1 MAVNFNADQFR
12 SEILEGKK
20 TALVDF
26 YADWCGSCKMIAPMI
41 DQLAEELS
49 GQALVVKID
58 ADTQGEIAEQYDA
71 MTLPTIIASKDGKE
85 VVRHVCP
92 APKKALAA
100 LLD

>member
-1 MAVNFNADQFR
+1 
-12 SEILEGKK
+12 
-20 TALVDF
+20 
-26 YADWCGSCKMIAPMI
+26 MI

-58 ADTQGEIAEQYDA
+58 ADTQGEIAEQDDV
-71 MTLPTIIASKDGKE
+71 MTLPTIIAFKNGKE
-85 VVRHVCP
+85 VARQVGP

>member
-1 MAVNFNADQFR
+1 MAVNFNADQLR

-41 DQLAEELS
+41 DQLAGELS

-58 ADTQGEIAEQYDA
+58 ADAQGEIAEQYDV
-71 MTLPTIIASKDGKE
+71 MTLPTIIAFKNGKE
-85 VVRHVCP
+85 VARQVGP